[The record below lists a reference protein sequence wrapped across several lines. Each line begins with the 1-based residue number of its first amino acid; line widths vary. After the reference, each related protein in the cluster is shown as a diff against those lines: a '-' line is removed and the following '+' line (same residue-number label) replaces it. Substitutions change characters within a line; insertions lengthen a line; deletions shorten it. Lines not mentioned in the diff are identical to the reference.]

1 MSEAGGEPKV
11 DTATSSAN
19 REKSSETKTGSQNK
33 LETAKLNKEAGGTLA
48 GAGDDPN
55 VEKEVSQSEVS
66 YMKKLLRSKLLESKN
81 EIEIQRSDPNSPLYS
96 VHTFE
101 ELKLRDEFLRAI
113 YKMNFQKPSKIQETA
128 LPTLM
133 ADPPINMIAQSQ
145 SGTGKT
151 ATFLLASLSRV
162 DENLR
167 HPQILILNPTFELAK
182 QTADVCRQM
191 LQFCP
196 KIEVKFA
203 VRGQVM
209 PEGTV
214 ITEQIV
220 IGTPGKMIDWAW
232 RLKFFDVSKIKVFV
246 LDEADVMI
254 SETGHHDQSI
264 RLHSRLSPSCQM
276 MLFSATYNDEV
287 MKFAD
292 MIIPEP
298 CIKITLKRE
307 EESLENIRQFVMHT
321 PTEDDKMRALE
332 NIYSTL
338 PVGQAV
344 IFCQTKMSAVKI
356 TRSMKELDQ
365 NVCLLMGD
373 LAMEERV
380 EAIERFRN
388 GLEKVMVTTN
398 LCARGIDIE
407 QVSLVVNYDLPL
419 NREGQPDFETYLHRI
434 GRTGRFGKTGV
445 AINFINPDDLK
456 EKEHV
461 AAIEDHFKR
470 KILFIDF
477 EDVDVLQSLSS
488 DD

>member
-1 MSEAGGEPKV
+1 MSDAAEEPKV
-11 DTATSSAN
+11 DGSATVASKQETSKDATALQ
-19 REKSSETKTGSQNK
+19 GGQN
-33 LETAKLNKEAGGTLA
+33 TNKNGEDTA
-48 GAGDDPN
+48 GANATDDATAEN
-55 VEKEVSQSEVS
+55 EVSQSEAS

-81 EIEIQRSDPNSPLYS
+81 ELEIQRSDPNSPLYS

-113 YKMNFQKPSKIQETA
+113 YRMSFQKPSKIQETA

-162 DENLR
+162 DENL
-167 HPQILILNPTFELAK
+167 HYPQILILSPTFELAT

-191 LQFCP
+191 LEFCP
-196 KIEVKFA
+196 KIQVKFA

-209 PEGTV
+209 PRGTV

-220 IGTPGKMIDWAW
+220 IGTPGKMIDWAL
-232 RLKFFDVSKIKVFV
+232 RLEFFDISKIKVFV

-254 SETGHHDQSI
+254 SESGHHDQSI
-264 RLHSRLSPSCQM
+264 RLHRRLSPSCQM
-276 MLFSATYNDEV
+276 MLFSATYDEQV
-287 MKFAD
+287 IKFAE
-292 MIIPEP
+292 MIISEP

-321 PTEDDKMRALE
+321 PTEDDKMRAIV

-338 PVGQAV
+338 SVGQAV
-344 IFCQTKMSAVKI
+344 IFCQTKVSASKI
-356 TRSMKELDQ
+356 TRAMKDLGQ
-365 NVCLLMGD
+365 NVCLLTGD
-373 LAMEERV
+373 LQMEERV
-380 EAIERFRN
+380 AAIGRFRN
-388 GLEKVMVTTN
+388 CLEKVMVTTN

-407 QVSLVVNYDLPL
+407 QVSLVINYGLPL
-419 NREGQPDFETYLHRI
+419 NSTGQPDFETYLHRI

-445 AINFINPDDLK
+445 AINFVNLDDTK

-461 AAIEDHFKR
+461 AAIEDHFQR
-470 KILFIDF
+470 KIHFIDF
-477 EDVDVLQSLSS
+477 EDIDVLQKLSA
-488 DD
+488 DN